1 MKLIKYALL
10 LIISAFLITPF
21 GVEAAQERGKV
32 VIVEV
37 NSEIKAGTAQFIK
50 RTLSEAEK
58 QEADLYLINL
68 NTPGGLLK
76 STEEITRLLLDS
88 RVKTAVFVDKAGGW
102 AFSAGTFILISAEV
116 AAAHPESS
124 IGAAQPRLLGLAEVA
139 EPDEKIVE
147 ASVSWIRSL
156 AAARERNADVAEK
169 FVRENLTLGGK
180 EALNEGIVDFA
191 PTSTEELLASLNIN
205 DSELIYLQPSLVESL
220 LSFFSTPQIASLL
233 LTIGGLG
240 IILVFRTGEFETL
253 GIIAISGLLLGL
265 WGLGAISLS
274 VLGVA
279 FLVVGATLLFFEI
292 TNPGFGVFG
301 VAGTVSILFGVLFFG
316 QEPFSAPVLARTTTY
331 LALGSALAFT
341 LVFLFA
347 GRLSFGALRSTAKS
361 GMESYIG
368 KVGVVLEEL
377 DPYGRIQLDY
387 EDWRAKS
394 IGKKINRRQKVK
406 VVSFSGNT
414 LIVKKAYK

>member
-1 MKLIKYALL
+1 MKLIKCALP
-10 LIISAFLITPF
+10 LIIFTLLFMPLGTEA
-21 GVEAAQERGKV
+21 VEEKGKV

-37 NSEIKAGTAQFIK
+37 DSEIKAGTAQFIK
-50 RTLSEAEK
+50 RTLAEAEK
-58 QEADLYLINL
+58 QGADLYLINL

-76 STEEITRLLLDS
+76 STEEITRELLDS
-88 RVKTAVFVDKAGGW
+88 EVKTAVFVDKAGGW

-139 EPDEKIVE
+139 TPDEKIIE

-156 AAARERNADVAEK
+156 AAARERNKDVAEK

-180 EALNEGIVDFA
+180 EALDEGIVDFT
-191 PTSTEELLASLNIN
+191 PISTEGLLANL
-205 DSELIYLQPSLVESL
+205 DLDGSELTYLHPSLVESL

-253 GIIAISGLLLGL
+253 GIIAIIGLLLGL

-279 FLVVGATLLFFEI
+279 FLVVGALLLLVEI
-292 TNPGFGVFG
+292 TNPGFGIFG
-301 VAGTVSILFGVLFFG
+301 IAGTVSILFGVLFFG

-331 LALGSALAFT
+331 LALGAALAAA

-347 GRLSFGALRSTAKS
+347 GRLSVGALRSTAKS

-368 KVGVVLEEL
+368 KVGVVLEKLE
-377 DPYGRIQLDY
+377 PYGRIQIDS

-394 IGKKINRRQKVK
+394 IAKKINRRQKVK

-414 LIVKKAYK
+414 LVVKKVK